1 MWTSLKPSGNGL
13 KIMFLLFALLLLQP
27 CCLYSDV
34 VLTTEEVTALKTS
47 LTEAKNTLQQQREK
61 IQSLEKNLKDAQIS
75 QAELQMII
83 EAQKAE
89 LTRLS
94 ESWTELK
101 KDHKKAKRNE
111 FFKDAGVA
119 VVSFLCGFGAGVLK

>member
-1 MWTSLKPSGNGL
+1 MSL
-13 KIMFLLFALLLLQP
+13 LLALLLLQP
-27 CCLYSDV
+27 SCLYSDV

-61 IQSLEKNLKDAQIS
+61 IQSLEQQLMDARRLQT
-75 QAELQMII
+75 ELQMII
-83 EAQKAE
+83 GSQKAE

-94 ESWTELK
+94 EFWTELK
-101 KDHKKAKRNE
+101 KDHKKEKRNE

-119 VVSFLCGFGAGVLK
+119 VVSFLCGFGIGGLK